1 VAAVSACIRR
11 RRHTGDFVWLFG
23 ATRDTNAAASGDTML
38 RAILFD
44 KDGTLLDFEATWTPV
59 LKRVALEAASGD
71 ATRAA
76 SLLRAGGFDAASG
89 RVRGGSVIA
98 AGTNADLVRLWWPEL
113 AAAAFEQRT
122 EAVNR
127 VFLDHG
133 RRNAV
138 LIDGVRGALSALGGR
153 GLAMGIAT
161 NDATEAAR
169 TTIAALGLSRFLPHV
184 IGYDAVVAAKPAPD
198 MVHAFAALTGIP
210 VNQMAMVGDN
220 EHDLAMAR
228 TAGVGVA
235 VGVLSGN
242 SSIGEL
248 TPLADVVLPSV
259 RDLPAWLDQNRK

>member
-1 VAAVSACIRR
+1 MPLTE
-11 RRHTGDFVWLFG
+11 RRH
-23 ATRDTNAAASGDTML
+23 RM

-59 LKRVALEAASGD
+59 LKRVALEAAAGD
-71 ATRAA
+71 ARRAA
-76 SLLRAGGFDAASG
+76 LLLRAGGFDSASG

-113 AAAAFEQRT
+113 AGAAFERRT

-133 RRNAV
+133 RQHAV

-153 GLAMGIAT
+153 GLIMGVAT

-169 TTIAALGLSRFLPHV
+169 TTIAALGLARFLPHV

-198 MVHAFAALTGIP
+198 MVHAFAALTDIP
-210 VNQMAMVGDN
+210 VGEMAMVGDN
-220 EHDLAMAR
+220 AHDLSMAR
-228 TAGVGVA
+228 AAGVGIA
-235 VGVLSGN
+235 IGVLSGN
-242 SSIGEL
+242 SSADEL
-248 TPLADVVLPSV
+248 TPLADIVLSSV
-259 RDLPAWLDQNRK
+259 RDLPAWLHQNRK